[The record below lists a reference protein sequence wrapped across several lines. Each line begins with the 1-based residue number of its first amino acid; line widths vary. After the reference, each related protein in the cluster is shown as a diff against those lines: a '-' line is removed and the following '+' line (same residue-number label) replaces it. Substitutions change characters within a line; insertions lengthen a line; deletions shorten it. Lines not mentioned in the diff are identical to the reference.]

1 MRIKKKKSSKAA
13 VSIIVISLL
22 IMISMALIVRMHF
35 WKKKEATG
43 NVIESADQE
52 LFTDIIDEAKRKVVI
67 TETGEKKS
75 KEDRVNAYSENQKSS
90 ELESELTELKQLLD
104 TYE

>member
-22 IMISMALIVRMHF
+22 IMLSMALIVRMHF
-35 WKKKEATG
+35 WEKTEATG

>member
-1 MRIKKKKSSKAA
+1 MRIKKKKSSMAA

-35 WKKKEATG
+35 LQKTEATG
-43 NVIESADQE
+43 NVTESADHE
-52 LFTDIIDEAKRKVVI
+52 LFTDITDETKRKVVI

-75 KEDRVNAYSENQKSS
+75 KEDKVNSYSENQKSS
-90 ELESELTELKQLLD
+90 DLESELTELKQLLD
-104 TYE
+104 SYE

>member
-1 MRIKKKKSSKAA
+1 MRIKKKKSSMAA

-35 WKKKEATG
+35 LQKTEATG
-43 NVIESADQE
+43 NVTESADHE
-52 LFTDIIDEAKRKVVI
+52 LFTDITDETKRKVVI

-75 KEDRVNAYSENQKSS
+75 KEDKVNSYSENQKSS
-90 ELESELTELKQLLD
+90 DLESELTELKQLLD
-104 TYE
+104 S

>member
-1 MRIKKKKSSKAA
+1 MRIKKKKSSMAA

-35 WKKKEATG
+35 LQKTEATG
-43 NVIESADQE
+43 NVTESAGQE
-52 LFTDIIDEAKRKVVI
+52 LFTVVDEVKRKVVI

-75 KEDRVNAYSENQKSS
+75 KEDKVNSYSENQKSS
-90 ELESELTELKQLLD
+90 DLESELTELKQLLD
-104 TYE
+104 SYE

>member
-1 MRIKKKKSSKAA
+1 MRIKKKKSSMAA

-35 WKKKEATG
+35 LQKTEVTD
-43 NVIESADQE
+43 NVTESAGQE
-52 LFTDIIDEAKRKVVI
+52 LFTDIVDVKRKVVI

-75 KEDRVNAYSENQKSS
+75 KEDKVNSYSENQKSS
-90 ELESELTELKQLLD
+90 DLESELTELKQLLD
-104 TYE
+104 SYE

>member
-1 MRIKKKKSSKAA
+1 MRIKKKKSSMAA

-35 WKKKEATG
+35 WQKTEVTG
-43 NVIESADQE
+43 NVTEIAGQE
-52 LFTDIIDEAKRKVVI
+52 LFTDITDETKRKVVI

-75 KEDRVNAYSENQKSS
+75 KEDKVNAYSENQKSS
-90 ELESELTELKQLLD
+90 DLESELTELKQLLD
-104 TYE
+104 LYE